1 MAIQFRADNIGSLL
15 RPPELLQARMA
26 LRDGRMNEVEVREI
40 EDRSILTALAMQ
52 RAAGVQI
59 FTDGEYRRDIFT
71 ADITKALDGLVP
83 GKPVVK
89 FEWRGKGK
97 QLAEESKEGN
107 LQYIVGGKLRRK
119 GRFTPNEAPFLK
131 QHAPGPFKVC
141 TPAAMQHAIMRYRP
155 GVTDKFYATV
165 HDMLQDVAAIM
176 REEVQALI
184 DEGASY
190 VQLDAPSYSNFFD
203 QNRRE
208 VLRQSGINL
217 DQALDAAIAAD
228 NAMIDGVKR
237 NPDVV
242 LEYSFL
248 PRQQAQRLGRRGSY
262 EPIAEKAFGSLK
274 MDRYLLEFDTDRAG
288 GFEPLRFVPKGK
300 TVVLGLITT
309 KEPTLES
316 EDELV
321 RRIEQASKYVPME
334 NLALSTQC
342 GFASAASG
350 NLISWDDMRR
360 KLELVARVA
369 AQGVGIERRSDVQ
382 KFKSFKPFNSLTSR
396 SVVMSS

>member
-1 MAIQFRADNIGSLL
+1 MAVRFRADNIGSLL
-15 RPPELLQARMA
+15 RPAELLAARVA
-26 LRDGRMNEVEVREI
+26 LREGRMDEKQVREV
-40 EDRSILTALAMQ
+40 EDRSILTALKMQ
-52 RAAGVQI
+52 ESAGVQV

-71 ADITKALDGLVP
+71 ADITKAIDGLVA
-83 GKPVVK
+83 GTPVVK

-97 QLAEESKEGN
+97 ELAEESKEGN
-107 LQYIVGGKLRRK
+107 LQYIVGGKLRKK
-119 GRFTPNEAPFLK
+119 GRFTHNEAPFLK
-131 QHAPGPFKVC
+131 QHALGPFKVC

-155 GVTDKFYATV
+155 GVSDKFYPTV

-190 VQLDAPSYSNFFD
+190 VQMDAPSYSNFFD
-203 QNRRE
+203 QRRRE

-217 DQALDAAIAAD
+217 DEALNAALSAD
-228 NAMIDGVKR
+228 NAMIQGIRR

-242 LEYSFL
+242 LGIHFCRGNKRSAWGAE
-248 PRQQAQRLGRRGSY
+248 GSY

-274 MDRYLLEFDTDRAG
+274 MDRYLLEFDSDRAG
-288 GFEPLRFVPKGK
+288 GFEPLRFVPKGR

-316 EDELV
+316 ADELA
-321 RRIEQASKYVPME
+321 RRIEQASRYVPLE

-350 NLISWDDMRR
+350 NLITWDDMKR
-360 KLELVARVA
+360 KLELVAKVAGRVW
-369 AQGVGIERRSDVQ
+369 R
-382 KFKSFKPFNSLTSR
+382 
-396 SVVMSS
+396 

>member
-1 MAIQFRADNIGSLL
+1 MAVRFRADNIGSLL
-15 RPPELLQARMA
+15 RPAELLAARAA
-26 LRDGRMNEVEVREI
+26 LREGRMDEQQVREV
-40 EDRSILTALAMQ
+40 EDRSILAALEMEKS
-52 RAAGVQI
+52 AGVQI

-71 ADITKALDGLVP
+71 ADITKAIDGLIP

-89 FEWRGKGK
+89 FEWRGRGK
-97 QLAEESKEGN
+97 ALAEESKEGN
-107 LQYIVGGKLRRK
+107 LQYIVGGKLSRK

-155 GVTDKFYATV
+155 GVSDKFYPTV

-176 REEVQALI
+176 RQEVQALI

-203 QNRRE
+203 RNRRE
-208 VLRQSGINL
+208 VLQQSGIDL
-217 DQALDAAIAAD
+217 DEALDAAIAAD
-228 NAMIDGVKR
+228 NAMIKDIKR
-237 NPDVV
+237 SDDTVIGIHFCRGNKRSAWGA
-242 LEYSFL
+242 E
-248 PRQQAQRLGRRGSY
+248 GSY

-274 MDRYLLEFDTDRAG
+274 MHRYLLEFDTDRAG
-288 GFEPLRFVPKGK
+288 GFEPLRFVPRGK

-309 KEPTLES
+309 KEPQLEP
-316 EDELV
+316 EDEV
-321 RRIEQASKYVPME
+321 ARRIEQASKYVSME

-350 NLISWDDMRR
+350 NLISWDDMKR
-360 KLELVARVA
+360 KLELVAKVAHRVW
-369 AQGVGIERRSDVQ
+369 G
-382 KFKSFKPFNSLTSR
+382 
-396 SVVMSS
+396 

>member
-1 MAIQFRADNIGSLL
+1 MTMPFRADNIGSLL
-15 RPPELLQARMA
+15 RPAELLEARAA
-26 LRDGRMNEVEVREI
+26 LREGRSDPEKVREI
-40 EDRSILTALAMQ
+40 EDRSILKALEMQ
-52 RAAGVQI
+52 KDAGVQI

-71 ADITKALDGLVP
+71 ADITKAMDGLVP

-89 FEWRGKGK
+89 FEWRGMGK
-97 QLAEESKEGN
+97 ELAEESKEGN
-107 LQYIVGGKLRRK
+107 LQYIVGGRLRKK

-155 GVTDKFYATV
+155 GVTDKFYPTV
-165 HDMLQDVAAIM
+165 HDMLQDVAVIM

-190 VQLDAPSYSNFFD
+190 VQMDAPSYSNFFD

-208 VLRQSGINL
+208 VLKQNGIDLNE
-217 DQALDAAIAAD
+217 ALDAAIAAD
-228 NAMIDGVKR
+228 NAMIDGIKR

-242 LEYSFL
+242 LGIHFCRGNKRSAWGAE
-248 PRQQAQRLGRRGSY
+248 GSY
-262 EPIAEKAFGSLK
+262 EPIAEKAFASLK
-274 MDRYLLEFDTDRAG
+274 MERYLLEFDTDRAG

-309 KEPTLES
+309 KEPQLEA
-316 EDELV
+316 EDQLLK
-321 RRIEQASKYVPME
+321 RIEQASKYVPVE
-334 NLALSTQC
+334 NLAVSTQC

-350 NLISWDDMRR
+350 NLITWNDMQR
-360 KLELVARVA
+360 KLELVVKTAQRVW
-369 AQGVGIERRSDVQ
+369 G
-382 KFKSFKPFNSLTSR
+382 
-396 SVVMSS
+396 

>member
-1 MAIQFRADNIGSLL
+1 MATPFRADNIGSLL
-15 RPPELLQARMA
+15 RPLELLAAREA
-26 LRDGRMNEVEVREI
+26 LREGRMDEQQVREI
-40 EDRSILTALAMQ
+40 EDRSILKALEMQ
-52 RAAGVQI
+52 KAAGVQI

-71 ADITKALDGLVP
+71 ADITKAMDGLVP

-97 QLAEESKEGN
+97 EQAEQSKEGN
-107 LQYIVGGKLRRK
+107 LQYIVGGKLRKK
-119 GRFTPNEAPFLK
+119 GRFTPNEAPFLN

-155 GVTDKFYATV
+155 GVSDKFYPTV

-176 REEVQALI
+176 RDEVQALI

-190 VQLDAPSYSNFFD
+190 IQLDAPSYSNFFD

-208 VLRQSGINL
+208 ILKASGINL
-217 DQALDAAIAAD
+217 NEALDAAIAAD
-228 NAMIDGVKR
+228 NAMIQGIPR
-237 NPDVV
+237 SSDVV
-242 LEYSFL
+242 MGIHFCRGNKRSAWGAE
-248 PRQQAQRLGRRGSY
+248 GSY

-274 MDRYLLEFDTDRAG
+274 MDRYLLEFDSERAG
-288 GFEPLRFVPKGK
+288 GFEPLRFVPRGK

-309 KEPTLES
+309 KEPAIES

-321 RRIEQASKYVPME
+321 RRIEQASKYVPAE
-334 NLALSTQC
+334 NLAVSTQC

-350 NLISWDDMRR
+350 NLITWDDMQR
-360 KLELVARVA
+360 KLELVAKTARRVW
-369 AQGVGIERRSDVQ
+369 G
-382 KFKSFKPFNSLTSR
+382 
-396 SVVMSS
+396 

>member
-1 MAIQFRADNIGSLL
+1 MMASKFRADNIGSLL
-15 RPPELLQARMA
+15 RPVELLEARAA
-26 LRDGRMNEVEVREI
+26 LREGRMDERHVGEV
-40 EDRSILTALAMQ
+40 EDRSILKALEMQ
-52 RAAGVQI
+52 KSAGVQI

-71 ADITKALDGLVP
+71 ADITKAMNGLVP
-83 GKPVVK
+83 GMPVVK

-97 QLAEESKEGN
+97 ELAAESKEGN
-107 LQYIVGGKLRRK
+107 LQYIVGAKLTRK

-155 GVTDKFYATV
+155 GVSDKFYPTV

-176 REEVQALI
+176 RDEVQALI

-203 QNRRE
+203 QTRRD
-208 VLRQSGINL
+208 VLKQSGIDL

-228 NAMIDGVKR
+228 NAMIRGIKR

-242 LEYSFL
+242 IGIHFCRGNKRSAWGAE
-248 PRQQAQRLGRRGSY
+248 GSY

-274 MDRYLLEFDTDRAG
+274 MDRYLLEFDSDRAG

-309 KEPTLES
+309 KEPALES
-316 EDELV
+316 EDELI
-321 RRIEQASKYVPME
+321 RRIDQAQKYVAAE

-350 NLISWDDMRR
+350 NLITWDDMKR
-360 KLELVARVA
+360 KLELVAKVARRVW
-369 AQGVGIERRSDVQ
+369 G
-382 KFKSFKPFNSLTSR
+382 
-396 SVVMSS
+396 